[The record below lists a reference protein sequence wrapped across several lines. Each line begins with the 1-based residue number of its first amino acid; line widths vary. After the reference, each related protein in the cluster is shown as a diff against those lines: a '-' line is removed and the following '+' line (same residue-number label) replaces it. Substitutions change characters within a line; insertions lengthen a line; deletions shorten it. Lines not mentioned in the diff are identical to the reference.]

1 VIPNKKKS
9 THQMDI
15 IFSVILFIVCLFIFK
30 ESILLPKST
39 YEIIG
44 PAFLPKVLSILLC
57 ICAVIVFIEG
67 LKKRSAQLRIDRAT
81 ESKKS
86 SSLKPKDDFVKRPK
100 LAFLVVLITVAYISI
115 MNLRIIRYYIL
126 TPLFILILGL
136 LLFRR
141 EKKGKWINFL
151 IVLFINAFALGIG
164 VYYIFTKIF
173 IIDLF

>member
-1 VIPNKKKS
+1 MIPNKKKS
-9 THQMDI
+9 TYQMDI

-30 ESILLPKST
+30 ESTLLPKST

-44 PAFLPKVLSILLC
+44 PAFLPKLLC
-57 ICAVIVFIEG
+57 LLICVCAVMVFIEG
-67 LKKRSAQLRIDRAT
+67 LKKRSAQLRIDRET

-100 LAFLVVLITVAYISI
+100 LAFLVVLIMVAYISI
-115 MNLRIIRYYIL
+115 MSLQIIRYYIL
-126 TPLFILILGL
+126 TPLFILILGFL
-136 LLFRR
+136 MFRR

-151 IVLFINAFALGIG
+151 IVLFIDAFALGIG

>member
-1 VIPNKKKS
+1 MIQSEKKS
-9 THQMDI
+9 TYQMDI

-30 ESILLPKST
+30 ESTLLPKST
-39 YEIIG
+39 YEIVG
-44 PAFLPKVLSILLC
+44 PSFLPKVLSILLC

-86 SSLKPKDDFVKRPK
+86 SSLKLKDDFVKRPK
-100 LAFLVVLITVAYISI
+100 LAFLVVLITVAYINI

-126 TPLFILILGL
+126 TPLFILILGFL
-136 LLFRR
+136 MFRR
-141 EKKGKWINFL
+141 EKKGEWANFL
-151 IVLFINAFALGIG
+151 IYLFISAFTLGIG
-164 VYYIFTKIF
+164 AYYIFTKIF